1 MKDLWFLSGL
11 LSHLQNSKP
20 VFRTVAVGGHAG
32 DVIHDR
38 LEVEVPFAQ
47 RNDGGFRSL
56 CLPHSDDSIPACPT
70 ADMLLR
76 LTCRGVHGFGR

>member
-1 MKDLWFLSGL
+1 
-11 LSHLQNSKP
+11 

-56 CLPHSDDSIPACPT
+56 
-70 ADMLLR
+70 
-76 LTCRGVHGFGR
+76 